1 MEGSGIGAR
10 LGLRKGE
17 DTMAFCANCG
27 NKMEDGAA
35 FCAVCG
41 AGANGP
47 AGSGTGN
54 GPAAPEYPEDKQ
66 LGYGAMAILAYTG
79 ILFLVPLLAGK
90 ESPFARYHANQGLVL
105 LLAGVAVN
113 IAAGILGLILG
124 FILPFLAGVVAFL
137 AAAASIALTV
147 FGILG
152 MVNCCKG
159 RMKPLPLIGGIR
171 IIK

>member
-1 MEGSGIGAR
+1 
-10 LGLRKGE
+10 
-17 DTMAFCANCG
+17 MAYCANCG
-27 NKMEDGAA
+27 SKTEDGAA

-41 AGANGP
+41 AGTDGQA
-47 AGSGTGN
+47 GTGPVN
-54 GPAAPEYPEDKQ
+54 TPEYPEDKQ

-79 ILFLVPLLAGK
+79 ILFLVPLIAGK

-113 IAAGILGLILG
+113 LAAGILGLILG
-124 FILPFLAGVVAFL
+124 FVLPFLAGLVALL

-159 RMKPLPLIGGIR
+159 RMKPMPLIGGIR